1 MLQIN
6 EPRWLE
12 RNIVNIIAGAC
23 TIIVAV
29 VLGTLVL
36 TVWTWETQAQTAQE
50 IRDIGIQT
58 RTNAARIQALA
69 DEQGWVRSSVKIQM
83 EMMK

>member
-1 MLQIN
+1 MI
-6 EPRWLE
+6 E
-12 RNIVNIIAGAC
+12 RNIVNIIAASC

-36 TVWTWETQAQTAQE
+36 SVWTWEVQAQTAQE
-50 IRDIGIQT
+50 IRDLTIMQ

-69 DEQGWVRSSVKIQM
+69 DEQAWVRNSVKIQV